1 LGLDRIIML
10 MTGRTSLRD
19 VIAFPKTNRAVSP
32 MEESPSDVEPE
43 LLNELGISISE
54 PVAEKT

>member
-1 LGLDRIIML
+1 ML